1 MSSVARTVISRPP
14 PGASELPATAP
25 QILLMVDADV
35 DRPAMLAL
43 VLAHFPVARRQKDHA
58 CLLRGNLLEI
68 WPNEDADP
76 ARSWSDE
83 DTYLFYRWRV
93 EVSPMDDSVG
103 EDHQV
108 QLARDLRSAFLSTGV
123 RVDVLAAFEARL

>member
-1 MSSVARTVISRPP
+1 
-14 PGASELPATAP
+14 
-25 QILLMVDADV
+25 MVDADI
-35 DRPAMLAL
+35 DRPAVLAL

-76 ARSWSDE
+76 ARSRSDE
-83 DTYLFYRWRV
+83 DPYLFYRWRV
-93 EVSPMDDSVG
+93 EVSPMDDRVD

-108 QLARDLRSAFLSTGV
+108 QLARDLRSALQSTGAHV
-123 RVDVLAAFEARL
+123 EVLAAFENRL